1 VLKKILVVSCLV
13 AGLAP
18 VQAHAI
24 SISDSF
30 DFGLETD
37 GPCFPNVATV
47 DGTDIDVLV
56 TSADGLSEGFGPLL
70 GFDPDS
76 HQTIRFV
83 TGNDDCSGDPIS
95 MSVCLVDQ
103 RPNPSAI
110 NKFLRTLGETHQW
123 NPWELFD
130 VTFIS
135 TDDGT
140 FTSIDDGT
148 SVSFLGE
155 SLDLVI
161 SSAGTTF
168 GGVVYLY
175 LGPCSPPTISFDD
188 IDLSHYLNRVP
199 VEEAVSLPD
208 TGSSSILS
216 GLFVSMAFV
225 IFGFT
230 LMVVSRRTRQ
240 TGSA

>member
-1 VLKKILVVSCLV
+1 VLKKILVVSCVV

-24 SISDSF
+24 SVSDSF
-30 DFGLETD
+30 DFGLEEL
-37 GPCFPNVATV
+37 GPCFPNAATV

-56 TSADGLSEGFGPLL
+56 TTADGGSAGLGPFLL
-70 GFDPDS
+70 FDSDS

-95 MSVCLVDQ
+95 VSACLVDQ
-103 RPNPSAI
+103 WSNPGAW
-110 NKFLRTLGETHQW
+110 NRHQRTLGGTRIVS
-123 NPWELFD
+123 PGDIAD
-130 VTFIS
+130 VM
-135 TDDGT
+135 
-140 FTSIDDGT
+140 FTSIADAT
-148 SVSFLGE
+148 SVFLEGE
-155 SLDLVI
+155 TLDLVVGP
-161 SSAGTTF
+161 AGGDDLNMGF
-168 GGVVYLY
+168 LYLV
-175 LGPCSPPTISFDD
+175 LGPCSFQSGEYPD

-208 TGSSSILS
+208 TGSSSILW

-240 TGSA
+240 SGSA

>member
-1 VLKKILVVSCLV
+1 MLKKILVVSCVV

-47 DGTDIDVLV
+47 DGIDIDVLV
-56 TSADGLSEGFGPLL
+56 TSAGSAVPGGFGPFL
-70 GFDPDS
+70 GFDADS
-76 HQTIRFV
+76 NQKIQFL
-83 TGNDDCSGDPIS
+83 TGNDDDNCLGSPIS
-95 MSVCLVDQ
+95 VSVCLVDQ

-110 NKFLRTLGETHQW
+110 NKFLRTLGQTHQW
-123 NPWELFD
+123 NPWELAD
-130 VTFIS
+130 VTFMS
-135 TDDGT
+135 TVDGT
-140 FTSIDDGT
+140 FTSIDGGT
-148 SVSFLGE
+148 SVSFSGQ
-155 SLDLVI
+155 SLDLII
-161 SSAGTTF
+161 SSGPWSL
-168 GGVVYLY
+168 VYLY
-175 LGPCSPPTISFDD
+175 LGPCSPPTISFDE

-230 LMVVSRRTRQ
+230 LTVVSRRTRQ
-240 TGSA
+240 SGSA

>member
-1 VLKKILVVSCLV
+1 MLKKILVVSCVV

-47 DGTDIDVLV
+47 DGIDIDVLA

-70 GFDPDS
+70 AFNRDS

-83 TGNDDCSGDPIS
+83 TGNDDCSGNPIS
-95 MSVCLVDQ
+95 ISVCLVDQ

-110 NKFLRTLGETHQW
+110 NTFLRTLGETHRW
-123 NPWELFD
+123 NPWELAD
-130 VTFIS
+130 V
-135 TDDGT
+135 T

-148 SVSFLGE
+148 SVSFWGE
-155 SLDLVI
+155 SLDLEI
-161 SSAGTTF
+161 SSAGTTYD
-168 GGVVYLY
+168 GVVYLY
-175 LGPCSPPTISFDD
+175 LGPCSFQSGEYPD

-225 IFGFT
+225 ILGFT
-230 LMVVSRRTRQ
+230 LTVVSRRTRQ
-240 TGSA
+240 SGSA